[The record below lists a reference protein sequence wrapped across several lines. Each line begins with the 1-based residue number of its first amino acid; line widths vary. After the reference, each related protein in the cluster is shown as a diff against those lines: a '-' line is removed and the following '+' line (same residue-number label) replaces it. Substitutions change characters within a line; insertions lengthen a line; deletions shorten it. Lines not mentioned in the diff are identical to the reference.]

1 MDRRSPL
8 ISKSPNCAGECA
20 FPEKSAGTF
29 QAAGAVAGVVAAGA
43 VGPEDVPAVLFTPST
58 ELS

>member
-20 FPEKSAGTF
+20 FPEKSAGTS
-29 QAAGAVAGVVAAGA
+29 QTAGAVAGVVVAGA
-43 VGPEDVPAVLFTPST
+43 VGPEDVPV
-58 ELS
+58 